1 MSSNIQQS
9 NLSQIFECK
18 TCDYYTSN
26 KKDFNKHIK
35 TNKHKRAILAI
46 SAMGSSLENPQK
58 SPKIP
63 KSFTCDICQKE
74 YKDNTG
80 LWRHKK
86 KCGVM
91 HAPNAGQ
98 NDTIVG
104 VLMNT
109 IKEQQGMIDKLVD
122 VVKSSSLGTNNSIN
136 NSNSHNHTNSHNKTF
151 NLQFFLNE
159 TCKDA
164 MNITDFVNSIKLSL
178 QDFENMGELGY
189 AENISQIFLKGLNEL
204 DVTKRPIHCSDVKR
218 EILHIKDQD
227 KWEKDTDKKLVKNAI
242 TKLSNKNL
250 MLMDNWKR
258 ENPGCTEYNNRKN
271 DLYLKLMIESLGPAD
286 ACAEKKEYGK
296 IIKKIASH
304 TIIDKTIM

>member
-1 MSSNIQQS
+1 MSSNNQQS

-18 TCDYYTSN
+18 TCDYYTCN
-26 KKDFNKHIK
+26 KKDFNKHNETI
-35 TNKHKRAILAI
+35 KHKQGILAI
-46 SAMGSSLENPQK
+46 SAMGVSLENPQK

-63 KSFTCDICQKE
+63 KSFTCEICQKG

-86 KCGVM
+86 KCGLKQEL
-91 HAPNAGQ
+91 NAGQ
-98 NDTIVG
+98 NDTMVG
-104 VLMNT
+104 ALMNT
-109 IKEQQGMIDKLVD
+109 IKEQQCMIDKLVD
-122 VVKSSSLGTNNSIN
+122 VVKSSSFGTNHSN
-136 NSNSHNHTNSHNKTF
+136 NHNHTNSHNKTF
-151 NLQFFLNE
+151 NLQFFLND

-164 MNITDFVNSIKLSL
+164 MNITDFVNSIKLNL

-204 DVTKRPIHCSDVKR
+204 DVTKRPIHCSDAKR

-258 ENPGCTEYNNRKN
+258 ENPGCTHYDNRKN
-271 DLYLKLMIESLGPAD
+271 DLYLKLMTESLGPAD
-286 ACAEKKEYGK
+286 ASTEKRDYGK
-296 IIKKIASH
+296 IIKKIATH
-304 TIIDKTIM
+304 TIIDRTHP

>member
-9 NLSQIFECK
+9 KMSQTFECK
-18 TCDYYTSN
+18 TCDYYTCN
-26 KKDFNKHIK
+26 KYDFNKHNNTI
-35 TNKHKRAILAI
+35 KHKQAILAI
-46 SAMGSSLENPQK
+46 SAMDVSLENRKK
-58 SPKIP
+58 SQKIP

-86 KCGVM
+86 KCGVKQE
-91 HAPNAGQ
+91 PNVCQ
-98 NDTIVG
+98 NDTMVG

-109 IKEQQGMIDKLVD
+109 IKEQQCMIDKLVD
-122 VVKSSSLGTNNSIN
+122 VVKSSSFGTNNSIN
-136 NSNSHNHTNSHNKTF
+136 HSNNHNHTNSHNKTF

-164 MNITDFVNSIKLSL
+164 MNITDFINSIKLSL

-204 DVTKRPIHCSDVKR
+204 DITKRPIHCSDVKR

-250 MLMDNWKR
+250 MLMDDWKR
-258 ENPGCTEYNNRKN
+258 ENPGCTEYDNRKN

-286 ACAEKKEYGK
+286 ACAEKNEYGK